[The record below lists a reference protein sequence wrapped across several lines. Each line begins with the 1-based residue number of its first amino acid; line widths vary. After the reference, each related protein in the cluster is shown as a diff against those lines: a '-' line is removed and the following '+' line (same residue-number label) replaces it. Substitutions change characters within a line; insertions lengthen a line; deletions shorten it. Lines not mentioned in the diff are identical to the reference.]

1 MVSVKR
7 AELGNLVRVM
17 VDEGDDAYDI
27 IAVVKEAIIIKQNRI
42 NVEAQRDRERDLA
55 DPGALDAQADRSE
68 Q

>member
-1 MVSVKR
+1 MR
-7 AELGNLVRVM
+7 TQELQNLVMAM